1 MSGKQPTSFAELE
14 ATKERRENI
23 DSLVG
28 QLGDLV
34 HNVIDLPDRADRVKS
49 LLSEFAQRL
58 GVDESDPV
66 AAQAREPFQP
76 RITFTKAAD
85 GTYRWLTVYSNSFR
99 DDDLIPE
106 IISSKSQ
113 RRFVEMVDKGVYPMP
128 ELWLYHEP
136 QWKWGEAL
144 VVATD
149 DVAENISL
157 AIAAGKVDKDKG
169 WLAEAFMATGKAF
182 PVSHG
187 MPGPTIKR
195 DPDNPTVI
203 VEHQTREISPLPHGK
218 EANSRTIFFVLK
230 ENNMAISKDKRDE
243 MAKALEIDPDALLS
257 LETANK
263 GMADEAV
270 ADGVQAKAKAGKPP
284 MEEDED
290 EEEEKAVAEKEAGT
304 GDDVSVAELAQFVG
318 AVIKSVTEALTLMRQ
333 DIDELKQNSVVQQ
346 ENDREKQVEAVAS
359 TIYKQI
365 MGAAAGQGME
375 PEKRKEAALQ
385 SEPKVAKKEATNMAV
400 NGRIV
405 PPIIQKLAQNSAN
418 TVSGFTGLRNGV
430 QDYEEA

>member
-1 MSGKQPTSFAELE
+1 
-14 ATKERRENI
+14 
-23 DSLVG
+23 
-28 QLGDLV
+28 
-34 HNVIDLPDRADRVKS
+34 
-49 LLSEFAQRL
+49 
-58 GVDESDPV
+58 
-66 AAQAREPFQP
+66 
-76 RITFTKAAD
+76 
-85 GTYRWLTVYSNSFR
+85 
-99 DDDLIPE
+99 
-106 IISSKSQ
+106 
-113 RRFVEMVDKGVYPMP
+113 
-128 ELWLYHEP
+128 
-136 QWKWGEAL
+136 
-144 VVATD
+144 
-149 DVAENISL
+149 
-157 AIAAGKVDKDKG
+157 
-169 WLAEAFMATGKAF
+169 
-182 PVSHG
+182 
-187 MPGPTIKR
+187 
-195 DPDNPTVI
+195 
-203 VEHQTREISPLPHGK
+203 
-218 EANSRTIFFVLK
+218 
-230 ENNMAISKDKRDE
+230 MAISRDKRDE